1 MSKKNLYK
9 VLAVVCFFLLL
20 ILVLSAKVTT
30 STKLYSPDRQYSV
43 YTKTYAYSELMCATF
58 STMDC
63 TYAGR
68 IYLYNELTKEIL
80 RTIYTKNVESLET
93 VTWSIQNNAVFFK
106 DNTIQ
111 LPNGFWVLP

>member
-30 STKLYSPDRQYSV
+30 STKLYSPDRHYSV
-43 YTKTYAYSELMCATF
+43 YTQTYFYSELFCAVF

-63 TYAGR
+63 TYAGK
-68 IYLYNELTKEIL
+68 IYLYDELKRKIIKTTHTNNI
-80 RTIYTKNVESLET
+80 ESLKT

>member
-1 MSKKNLYK
+1 LSTKNRHRILT
-9 VLAVVCFFLLL
+9 VGGFFLLA
-20 ILVLSAKVTT
+20 ILFLSMKITK
-30 STKLYSPDRQYSV
+30 SDKLYSPDRHYSV
-43 YTKTYAYSELMCATF
+43 YTQTYFYSELFCAVF

-63 TYAGR
+63 TYAGK
-68 IYLYNELTKEIL
+68 IYLYDELKRKIIKTTHTNNI
-80 RTIYTKNVESLET
+80 ESLKT